1 MTARRRATNAG
12 PAGSG
17 DQPSRRSQI
26 PSWLPYA
33 AAALMG
39 VWLLQ
44 ALVAPLLPR
53 AAELPYS
60 EFKVKLAAGQIT
72 DVTLGT
78 PIEGVMKNPA
88 GQTPGQA
95 TTRFAT
101 LPPPDG
107 DPDLIRE
114 LGAAH
119 VTYRAKTP
127 PSPIAT
133 FILSW
138 VLPLV
143 VLMGLWSL
151 AGRSLAARTGA
162 AGGGIFG
169 VGKSKATEV
178 KPEEVG
184 VTFKDVGGADEA
196 IAELREIIQFLKTP
210 QRFAKLGGRI
220 PKGVL
225 LVGPPGTG
233 KTLIAKA
240 TAGEAGV
247 RFFETSGSE
256 FVEMFVGV
264 GAARVRDLFEQAR
277 AAAPAIVFIDEIDAI
292 GQSRGGGARLMTND
306 EREQT
311 LNQLLA
317 EIDGFN
323 TGAENP
329 VIIMAATNRPE
340 ILDPALLRAGRF
352 DRQVVLGNP
361 DLIGRLQIL
370 KIHSRRVT
378 LAPDF
383 DLERAARIT
392 PGFSGADLANV
403 INEAALLAARRQSAG
418 VTFADF
424 EAAIERVLGG
434 LEQRSRV
441 MNPKERET
449 VAYHECG
456 HAIVASLVP
465 TGDPVSKISIIP
477 RSRGSL
483 GYTMQMPKED
493 RYLLSLE
500 ELEDQ
505 IAVMMGGR
513 AAEQVMLGTISTGAV
528 DDIQRAT
535 QLARRMVTEFG
546 MSEKLGSVRYAGQRL
561 QYLGAAVAEG
571 SDASAAT
578 HETIDAEVRRIVG
591 EQFERAATLVA
602 AHRDALSRSRPSCCK
617 PRASTAAPCARR
629 CRAQAMPSRHER
641 RKRPSRL
648 APSIDAARPRAA
660 CATAA
665 FARASRRAAPARRDG
680 GTWRCRDRGSPASRP
695 PHLRTARSSGEPATR
710 RPARATSRAGPA
722 RLRESPRAGC
732 RARCAAG
739 RARAPA
745 PRPSARDREVAS
757 PGASGSIVRS

>member
-1 MTARRRATNAG
+1 MPASRSLQPPSAYRRGSKAG
-12 PAGSG
+12 PAGS
-17 DQPSRRSQI
+17 DDRPSRHGSI
-26 PSWLPYA
+26 PSWLSYA

-44 ALVAPLLPR
+44 AVVVPLLPR
-53 AAELPYS
+53 TAEIPYS
-60 EFKVKLAAGQIT
+60 EFKVKLAEGQVT
-72 DVTLGT
+72 EVTLGT
-78 PIEGVMKNPA
+78 PIEGVMKNPE
-88 GQTPGQA
+88 GQTPGRA
-95 TTRFAT
+95 TISFTT
-101 LPPPDG
+101 LPPPSG
-107 DPDLIRE
+107 DPDLIKE

-127 PSPIAT
+127 PSPIET
-133 FILSW
+133 FMLSW
-138 VLPLV
+138 VLPLFV
-143 VLMGLWSL
+143 MMALWSL
-151 AGRSLAARTGA
+151 AGRSLQARTG
-162 AGGGIFG
+162 GGTSVGGIFG

-196 IAELREIIQFLKTP
+196 IAELREIIEFLKAP

-292 GQSRGGGARLMTND
+292 GQSRGGGVRLMTND

-323 TGAENP
+323 TGAEHP

-361 DLIGRLQIL
+361 DLAGRLQIL

-378 LAPDF
+378 LVPDF

-403 INEAALLAARRQSAG
+403 INEAALLAARRQGAG
-418 VTFADF
+418 VTLSDF
-424 EAAIERVLGG
+424 EAAIERILGG

-449 VAYHECG
+449 VACHECG
-456 HAIVASLVP
+456 HAIVASLVQ

-493 RYLLSLE
+493 RYLLSIE

-513 AAEQVMLGTISTGAV
+513 AAEQVVLGTISTGAV

-546 MSEKLGSVRYAGQRL
+546 MSDKLGSVRYAAQHL
-561 QYLGAAVAEG
+561 QYLGTAVTE
-571 SDASAAT
+571 SSEVSAAT

-591 EQFERAATLVA
+591 EQFERATALLET
-602 AHRDALSRSRPSCCK
+602 HPDALGQLSAALL
-617 PRASTAAPCARR
+617 RAES
-629 CRAQAMPSRHER
+629 
-641 RKRPSRL
+641 L
-648 APSIDAARPRAA
+648 
-660 CATAA
+660 
-665 FARASRRAAPARRDG
+665 DG
-680 GTWRCRDRGSPASRP
+680 GAVLEALAS
-695 PHLRTARSSGEPATR
+695 SEQ
-710 RPARATSRAGPA
+710 
-722 RLRESPRAGC
+722 
-732 RARCAAG
+732 AA
-739 RARAPA
+739 
-745 PRPSARDREVAS
+745 AS
-757 PGASGSIVRS
+757 

>member
-1 MTARRRATNAG
+1 MPASRLRQPPSARRRATNVG
-12 PAGSG
+12 PTGSD
-17 DQPSRRSQI
+17 DQPSRKSQI
-26 PSWLPYA
+26 PGWLPYA
-33 AAALMG
+33 AAGLLG

-44 ALVAPLLPR
+44 AAVVPLLPR
-53 AAELPYS
+53 AAEIPYS
-60 EFKVKLAAGQIT
+60 EFKVKLAEGQIS

-78 PIEGVMKNPA
+78 PIEGLMKNPE
-88 GQTPGQA
+88 GKTPA
-95 TTRFAT
+95 PTSRFAT

-107 DPDLIRE
+107 DPDLIKE

-133 FILSW
+133 FMLSW

-143 VLMGLWSL
+143 VMMGLWSL

-162 AGGGIFG
+162 QGGIFG
-169 VGKSKATEV
+169 VGRSKATEV

-196 IAELREIIQFLKTP
+196 IAELREIIEFLEAP
-210 QRFAKLGGRI
+210 QRFARLGGRI

-292 GQSRGGGARLMTND
+292 GQSRGGGARLMMTND

-323 TGAENP
+323 TSAEDP

-361 DLIGRLQIL
+361 DLTGRLQIL

-383 DLERAARIT
+383 DLERAARVT

-493 RYLLSLE
+493 RYLLSIE

-513 AAEQVMLGTISTGAV
+513 AAEHVMLGTISTGAV

-561 QYLGAAVAEG
+561 QYLGAAVAE
-571 SDASAAT
+571 STDASAAT

-591 EQFERAATLVA
+591 EQFERAAILVA
-602 AHRDALSRSRPSCCK
+602 AHRDALSQLS
-617 PRASTAAPCARR
+617 AALLKAESLDGS
-629 CRAQAMPSRHER
+629 AV
-641 RKRPSRL
+641 
-648 APSIDAARPRAA
+648 RAA
-660 CATAA
+660 
-665 FARASRRAAPARRDG
+665 
-680 GTWRCRDRGSPASRP
+680 
-695 PHLRTARSSGEPATR
+695 L
-710 RPARATSRAGPA
+710 SRAGHA
-722 RLRESPRAGC
+722 
-732 RARCAAG
+732 
-739 RARAPA
+739 
-745 PRPSARDREVAS
+745 VAS
-757 PGASGSIVRS
+757 

>member
-1 MTARRRATNAG
+1 MPALRPFQPPSTRRRGTNA
-12 PAGSG
+12 PAGLPD
-17 DQPSRRSQI
+17 DQQSQRKRQIARS
-26 PSWLPYA
+26 LA
-33 AAALMG
+33 FAAALMG

-44 ALVAPLLPR
+44 SLVAPLLPR
-53 AAELPYS
+53 SVELPYS
-60 EFKVKLAAGQIT
+60 DFKTKLAAGHIT

-78 PIEGVMKNPA
+78 PIEGVMRNQDAK
-88 GQTPGQA
+88 TPEQA
-95 TTRFAT
+95 TIRFTT
-101 LPPPDG
+101 LPPPGG
-107 DPDLIRE
+107 DPDLIKE
-114 LGAAH
+114 LGTAH

-127 PSPIAT
+127 PSPITT
-133 FILSW
+133 FVLSW
-138 VLPLV
+138 GLPLLV
-143 VLMGLWSL
+143 MVGLWSL
-151 AGRSLAARTGA
+151 AGRTLASR
-162 AGGGIFG
+162 AGGGMFG

-196 IAELREIIQFLKTP
+196 IVELREIIEFLKAP
-210 QRFAKLGGRI
+210 QRFATLGGRI

-292 GQSRGGGARLMTND
+292 GQSRSGGSRMFTND

-311 LNQLLA
+311 LNQLLT
-317 EIDGFN
+317 EIDGFK

-329 VIIMAATNRPE
+329 VILMAATNRPE

-361 DLIGRLQIL
+361 DLHGRLQIL
-370 KIHSRRVT
+370 TIHSRSIT

-383 DLERAARIT
+383 DLERGARIT

-403 INEAALLAARRQSAG
+403 INEAALVAARRQSAG

-424 EAAIERVLGG
+424 EAAIERVVGG

-441 MNPKERET
+441 MNPKERQT

-456 HAIVASLVP
+456 HALVASLVP

-493 RYLLSLE
+493 RYLL
-500 ELEDQ
+500 
-505 IAVMMGGR
+505 
-513 AAEQVMLGTISTGAV
+513 
-528 DDIQRAT
+528 
-535 QLARRMVTEFG
+535 
-546 MSEKLGSVRYAGQRL
+546 
-561 QYLGAAVAEG
+561 
-571 SDASAAT
+571 
-578 HETIDAEVRRIVG
+578 
-591 EQFERAATLVA
+591 
-602 AHRDALSRSRPSCCK
+602 
-617 PRASTAAPCARR
+617 
-629 CRAQAMPSRHER
+629 
-641 RKRPSRL
+641 
-648 APSIDAARPRAA
+648 
-660 CATAA
+660 
-665 FARASRRAAPARRDG
+665 
-680 GTWRCRDRGSPASRP
+680 
-695 PHLRTARSSGEPATR
+695 
-710 RPARATSRAGPA
+710 
-722 RLRESPRAGC
+722 
-732 RARCAAG
+732 
-739 RARAPA
+739 
-745 PRPSARDREVAS
+745 
-757 PGASGSIVRS
+757 

>member
-1 MTARRRATNAG
+1 
-12 PAGSG
+12 
-17 DQPSRRSQI
+17 
-26 PSWLPYA
+26 L
-33 AAALMG
+33 LG

-44 ALVAPLLPR
+44 TMVGPLLPR
-53 AAELPYS
+53 AAEIPYS
-60 EFKVKLAAGQIT
+60 EFKVKLAEGQIT
-72 DVTLGT
+72 EVVLGT
-78 PIEGVMKNPA
+78 PIEGVFKTPE
-88 GQTPGQA
+88 GQTGGAAPN
-95 TTRFAT
+95 RFVT

-107 DPDLIRE
+107 DADLIRE

-119 VTYRAKTP
+119 VAYRAKTP
-127 PSPIAT
+127 PSPITT
-133 FILSW
+133 FIVSW

-143 VLMGLWSL
+143 VMMGLWSL
-151 AGRSLAARTGA
+151 AGRSLAARTG
-162 AGGGIFG
+162 GGAGIFG
-169 VGKSKATEV
+169 VGRSKATEV
-178 KPEEVG
+178 KPEQVG

-196 IAELREIIQFLKTP
+196 IAELREIIEFLKSP
-210 QRFAKLGGRI
+210 QRFARLGGRI

-292 GQSRGGGARLMTND
+292 GQSRGGGVRLMTND

-361 DLIGRLQIL
+361 DLVGRLQIL
-370 KIHSRRVT
+370 KIHSRRIT

-383 DLERAARIT
+383 DVERAARVT

-403 INEAALLAARRQSAG
+403 INEAALLAARRQGAG

-424 EAAIERVLGG
+424 EAAIERVVGG

-441 MNPKERET
+441 MNPKERQT

-456 HAIVASLVP
+456 HALVASLVP

-493 RYLLSLE
+493 RYLLSME

-513 AAEQVMLGTISTGAV
+513 AAEHLMLGTISTGAV

-535 QLARRMVTEFG
+535 HLATRMVTEFG

-561 QYLGAAVAEG
+561 QYLGSAMAES

-591 EQFERAATLVA
+591 EQFERAATLLT
-602 AHRDALSRSRPSCCK
+602 AHRRTLERLSSDLLKAES
-617 PRASTAAPCARR
+617 
-629 CRAQAMPSRHER
+629 
-641 RKRPSRL
+641 L
-648 APSIDAARPRAA
+648 
-660 CATAA
+660 
-665 FARASRRAAPARRDG
+665 DG
-680 GTWRCRDRGSPASRP
+680 GAVLAALASS
-695 PHLRTARSSGEPATR
+695 TN
-710 RPARATSRAGPA
+710 
-722 RLRESPRAGC
+722 
-732 RARCAAG
+732 AA
-739 RARAPA
+739 
-745 PRPSARDREVAS
+745 AS
-757 PGASGSIVRS
+757 

>member
-1 MTARRRATNAG
+1 MPASRLHQPPSAPRRATNAG
-12 PAGSG
+12 PAGS
-17 DQPSRRSQI
+17 DDRPSRNSQM
-26 PSWLPYA
+26 PSWLSYA

-44 ALVAPLLPR
+44 AVVVPLLPR
-53 AAELPYS
+53 AAEIPYS
-60 EFKVKLAAGQIT
+60 EFKVKLAQGQIA

-78 PIEGVMKNPA
+78 PIVGTMKN
-88 GQTPGQA
+88 QA
-95 TTRFAT
+95 SQASGPPTTRFTT

-107 DPDLIRE
+107 DPDLIKE

-119 VTYRAKTP
+119 VTYRAETP
-127 PSPIAT
+127 PSAIET
-133 FILSW
+133 FISSW

-143 VLMGLWSL
+143 VMMGLWSL
-151 AGRSLAARTGA
+151 AGRSFAARTGGGML
-162 AGGGIFG
+162 GGGIFG

-196 IAELREIIQFLKTP
+196 IAELREIIEFLKSP

-292 GQSRGGGARLMTND
+292 GQSRGGGVRLMTND

-361 DLIGRLQIL
+361 DLTGRLQIL
-370 KIHSRRVT
+370 QIHSRRIT

-383 DLERAARIT
+383 DLERAARVT

-441 MNPKERET
+441 MNRKERET

-493 RYLLSLE
+493 RYLLSME

-513 AAEQVMLGTISTGAV
+513 AAEEVMLGTISTGAV

-546 MSEKLGSVRYAGQRL
+546 MSDKLGSVRYAGQHL
-561 QYLGAAVAEG
+561 QYLGTAVAES

-591 EQFERAATLVA
+591 DQMERAVALLA
-602 AHRDALSRSRPSCCK
+602 AHRDALSDLS
-617 PRASTAAPCARR
+617 
-629 CRAQAMPSRHER
+629 AQLLKAESLDGDAVLEAL
-641 RKRPSRL
+641 S
-648 APSIDAARPRAA
+648 SAARPA
-660 CATAA
+660 
-665 FARASRRAAPARRDG
+665 
-680 GTWRCRDRGSPASRP
+680 
-695 PHLRTARSSGEPATR
+695 
-710 RPARATSRAGPA
+710 
-722 RLRESPRAGC
+722 
-732 RARCAAG
+732 
-739 RARAPA
+739 
-745 PRPSARDREVAS
+745 V
-757 PGASGSIVRS
+757 

>member
-1 MTARRRATNAG
+1 MAVPPSLQPPTASRGGRHTRHDR
-12 PAGSG
+12 PA
-17 DQPSRRSQI
+17 DDDRQTQLKRQI
-26 PSWLPYA
+26 LTSVAYLG
-33 AAALMG
+33 AALIG

-44 ALVAPLLPR
+44 LVVGPLLPR
-53 AAELPYS
+53 SAEIPYS
-60 EFKVKLAAGQIT
+60 EFKTKIAAGQIT

-78 PIEGVMKNPA
+78 PIEGAMKNPVAKSPQEEA
-88 GQTPGQA
+88 G
-95 TTRFAT
+95 RFTT
-101 LPPPDG
+101 LPPPNG
-107 DPDLIRE
+107 DSELLNE

-127 PSPIAT
+127 PSPIAS
-133 FILSW
+133 FIFSW
-138 VLPLV
+138 VLPLLV
-143 VLMGLWSL
+143 MMGLWSL
-151 AGRSLAARTGA
+151 IGRNLSTR

-178 KPEEVG
+178 TAEEVG

-196 IAELREIIQFLKTP
+196 IGELQEIIQFLKTP

-264 GAARVRDLFEQAR
+264 GAARVRDLFEHAR

-292 GQSRGGGARLMTND
+292 GQSRGGGVRLVTND

-317 EIDGFN
+317 EIDGFK

-361 DLIGRLQIL
+361 DLTGRLQIL
-370 KIHSRRVT
+370 KIHSRTIT

-403 INEAALLAARRQSAG
+403 INEAALLSARRDADA

-424 EAAIERVLGG
+424 EAAIERVVGG

-441 MNPKERET
+441 MNPQERQT
-449 VAYHECG
+449 VAFHECG
-456 HAIVASLVP
+456 HALVASLVSS
-465 TGDPVSKISIIP
+465 GDPVSKISIIP

-483 GYTMQMPKED
+483 GYTMQMPRED
-493 RYLLSLE
+493 RYLVSRE
-500 ELEDQ
+500 ELEDR

-513 AAEQVMLGTISTGAV
+513 AAEQLMVGTISTGAV

-535 QLARRMVTEFG
+535 QLAKRMVTEFG

-561 QYLGAAVAEG
+561 QYIGGAMDAVDENSAE
-571 SDASAAT
+571 T
-578 HETIDAEVRRIVG
+578 RETIDAEVRRLVG
-591 EQFERAATLVA
+591 EQFARAEALLT
-602 AHRDALSRSRPSCCK
+602 AHSDALSRL
-617 PRASTAAPCARR
+617 STDLLKAESLDGSAVREALANADQAAATDLQAPAGAAAP
-629 CRAQAMPSRHER
+629 QAV
-641 RKRPSRL
+641 
-648 APSIDAARPRAA
+648 
-660 CATAA
+660 
-665 FARASRRAAPARRDG
+665 
-680 GTWRCRDRGSPASRP
+680 
-695 PHLRTARSSGEPATR
+695 SS
-710 RPARATSRAGPA
+710 
-722 RLRESPRAGC
+722 
-732 RARCAAG
+732 
-739 RARAPA
+739 
-745 PRPSARDREVAS
+745 
-757 PGASGSIVRS
+757 

>member
-1 MTARRRATNAG
+1 
-12 PAGSG
+12 
-17 DQPSRRSQI
+17 
-26 PSWLPYA
+26 
-33 AAALMG
+33 

-44 ALVAPLLPR
+44 VVVGPVLQR
-53 AAELPYS
+53 ATEIPYS
-60 EFKVKLAAGQIT
+60 EFKVKLSEGQIA
-72 DVTLGT
+72 DVVLGT
-78 PIEGVMKNPA
+78 PIEGTMKNPKS
-88 GQTPGQA
+88 QTPGQ
-95 TTRFAT
+95 TTTQFVT
-101 LPPPDG
+101 MPPPNG
-107 DPDLIRE
+107 DPDLIKE
-114 LGAAH
+114 LGAAQ
-119 VTYRAKTP
+119 VTYRAEAP
-127 PSPIAT
+127 PSPVAT

-143 VLMGLWSL
+143 VMMGLWSL
-151 AGRSLAARTGA
+151 AGRSLAARMGGGMS
-162 AGGGIFG
+162 GGGIFG

-196 IAELREIIQFLKTP
+196 ITELREIIEFLKSP
-210 QRFAKLGGRI
+210 QRFATLGGRI

-292 GQSRGGGARLMTND
+292 GQSRGGGVRLMTND

-317 EIDGFN
+317 EIDGF
-323 TGAENP
+323 TTSAEKP

-361 DLIGRLQIL
+361 DMIGRLQIL

-383 DLERAARIT
+383 DLDRAARVT

-403 INEAALLAARRQSAG
+403 INEAALLAARRRGAG

-424 EAAIERVLGG
+424 EAAIERVVGG

-441 MNPKERET
+441 MNPKERQT

-456 HAIVASLVP
+456 HALVASLVP
-465 TGDPVSKISIIP
+465 TGDPVSKITIIP

-493 RYLLSLE
+493 RYLLSIE

-561 QYLGAAVAEG
+561 QYLGTAVAES

-591 EQFERAATLVA
+591 AQFERATSLLA
-602 AHRDALSRSRPSCCK
+602 ARRGALSQLSAELLKAESLDG
-617 PRASTAAPCARR
+617 AAVREALLLSA
-629 CRAQAMPSRHER
+629 AQ
-641 RKRPSRL
+641 
-648 APSIDAARPRAA
+648 
-660 CATAA
+660 T
-665 FARASRRAAPARRDG
+665 
-680 GTWRCRDRGSPASRP
+680 T
-695 PHLRTARSSGEPATR
+695 
-710 RPARATSRAGPA
+710 
-722 RLRESPRAGC
+722 
-732 RARCAAG
+732 
-739 RARAPA
+739 
-745 PRPSARDREVAS
+745 V
-757 PGASGSIVRS
+757 

>member
-1 MTARRRATNAG
+1 MPASRLRQPPSARRPATNAG
-12 PAGSG
+12 PTGV
-17 DQPSRRSQI
+17 DNQPSRKSQI

-44 ALVAPLLPR
+44 ALVVPLLPR

-60 EFKVKLAAGQIT
+60 EFKVKLAEGQIT

-78 PIEGVMKNPA
+78 PIEGVMKNTD
-88 GQTPGQA
+88 GQAPGGA

-133 FILSW
+133 FMLSW
-138 VLPLV
+138 VLPLFV
-143 VLMGLWSL
+143 MIALWSL
-151 AGRSLAARTGA
+151 VGRGLAARTGA
-162 AGGGIFG
+162 GAGIFG

-178 KPEEVG
+178 KPEQVG

-196 IAELREIIQFLKTP
+196 IAELREIIEFLKTP

-361 DLIGRLQIL
+361 DLVGRLQIL

-383 DLERAARIT
+383 DLERAARLT

-403 INEAALLAARRQSAG
+403 INEAALLAARRQGAG

-441 MNPKERET
+441 MNSKERQT

-456 HAIVASLVP
+456 HALVASLVP

-493 RYLLSLE
+493 RYLLSIE
-500 ELEDQ
+500 ELKDQ

-561 QYLGAAVAEG
+561 QYLGTAVAEG

-591 EQFERAATLVA
+591 EQFERAAAFVA
-602 AHRDALSRSRPSCCK
+602 AHRDTLSQLSAELLKAESLDGSAVRAALSS
-617 PRASTAAPCARR
+617 
-629 CRAQAMPSRHER
+629 
-641 RKRPSRL
+641 
-648 APSIDAARPRAA
+648 
-660 CATAA
+660 
-665 FARASRRAAPARRDG
+665 
-680 GTWRCRDRGSPASRP
+680 
-695 PHLRTARSSGEPATR
+695 
-710 RPARATSRAGPA
+710 AGHA
-722 RLRESPRAGC
+722 
-732 RARCAAG
+732 
-739 RARAPA
+739 
-745 PRPSARDREVAS
+745 VAS
-757 PGASGSIVRS
+757 